1 MSVGL
6 YTCIMG
12 HDTEQLVIKSLGL
25 KDNKQG
31 TGTCNTIKMGDPNKY
46 GLEAHLSSSVALKS
60 AVLVT

>member
-31 TGTCNTIKMGDPNKY
+31 TGTRNTIKMGNPNKY